1 MRLEST
7 GLQGSGPRMYLVV
20 PARSAHS
27 YTTLCPLTQP
37 IIAANLRV
45 ERLDW
50 MTALTPKFQNIAEKV
65 IALRELTKTTGFQT
79 SRSQGELLGR
89 LTPDELVAVA
99 LVLNA
104 K

>member
-1 MRLEST
+1 
-7 GLQGSGPRMYLVV
+7 
-20 PARSAHS
+20 
-27 YTTLCPLTQP
+27 
-37 IIAANLRV
+37 
-45 ERLDW
+45 